1 MIIKLFLRNK
11 KKKQRRNFISLKKGS
26 LYEDLALIQELSNT
40 ISYIYG
46 LKGICVTFYVTCYLK
61 QIIVFLIFL
70 LIQFV

>member
-1 MIIKLFLRNK
+1 MIVKLFLRNK

-46 LKGICVTFYVTCYLK
+46 LKGI
-61 QIIVFLIFL
+61 
-70 LIQFV
+70 

>member
-46 LKGICVTFYVTCYLK
+46 LKGICVTFFVTRYSN
-61 QIIVFLIFL
+61 QIIIIL
-70 LIQFV
+70 LI